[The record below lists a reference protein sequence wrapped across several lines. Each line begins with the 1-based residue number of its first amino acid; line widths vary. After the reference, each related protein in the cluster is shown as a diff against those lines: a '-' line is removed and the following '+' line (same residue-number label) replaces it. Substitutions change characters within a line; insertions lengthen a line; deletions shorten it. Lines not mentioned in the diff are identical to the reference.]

1 LPLDRVLDLKVDE
14 NAGRRAVQ
22 FAEARRRAELVE
34 WFYQAVTASAPGAR
48 HAARAVRSEP
58 RGSISRSSRD
68 ESVEATRRRMAT
80 LRRVS
85 MQL

>member
-34 WFYQAVTASAPGAR
+34 WFYQAVTSAPGAR